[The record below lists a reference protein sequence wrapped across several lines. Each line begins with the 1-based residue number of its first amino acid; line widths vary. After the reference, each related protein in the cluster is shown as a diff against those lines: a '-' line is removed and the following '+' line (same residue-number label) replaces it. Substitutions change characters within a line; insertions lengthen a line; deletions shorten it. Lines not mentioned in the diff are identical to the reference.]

1 MRKGVKNVS
10 EFVIKGEKKL
20 NGEVKISGSKNA
32 ALPIIAAS
40 LLNSNKVT
48 LYNVP
53 NIEDVNTTLKIL
65 RVLGCKVARKCGKI
79 ELLCDEIKSTE
90 IPKDLMK
97 KSRSTVI
104 IAGALIGR
112 FKKATFSYPGG
123 CNIGSRPIDLH
134 ISAFTDLGINVEE
147 NENRIECNAN
157 EIQGNKIYLKFP
169 SVGATEN
176 TILASVL
183 ADGQITEIYNAAKEP
198 EIKDL
203 ATFLNKSGAR
213 IYGAGKSKIKIVG
226 VKSLKKVNYRIMPDR
241 IETGTFLCMAANTKG
256 KVKLNNTN
264 PLDLIDVLYKL
275 KKTGCKIYFNNNSIT
290 LFTNKRLKPINLSTE
305 IYPGFPTDLQP
316 IFTAI
321 LCKTDGKST
330 IQENIFENR
339 FGFCDEL
346 NKMGA
351 QIKRCDEKQSNLQA
365 NEKAKEKILKDQV
378 KDCIIINGVKEL
390 KGTNVYC
397 KDLRG
402 GASLITAALGAK
414 GTTVVKNAEN
424 VLRGYENID
433 KKLQSLGADIKF
445 VK

>member
-1 MRKGVKNVS
+1 MS
-10 EFVIKGEKKL
+10 EFVINGGKKL
-20 NGEVKISGSKNA
+20 NGDVKISGSKNA

-53 NIEDVNTTLKIL
+53 NIEDVNTTIKIL
-65 RVLGCKVARKCGKI
+65 RFLGCKVVRKYDKI
-79 ELLCDEIKSTE
+79 ELLCETIKSTE
-90 IPKDLMK
+90 IPKELMK

-134 ISAFTDLGINVEE
+134 ISAFRNLGINVKE
-147 NENRIECNAN
+147 NESKIECFTNKIN
-157 EIQGNKIYLKFP
+157 GNKVYLKFP

-183 ADGQITEIYNAAKEP
+183 ADGQVTEIYNAAKEP

-203 ATFLNKSGAR
+203 ATFLNKSGAK

-226 VKSLKKVNYRIMPDR
+226 VKCLKKVNYRIMPDR
-241 IETGTFLCMAANTKG
+241 IETGTFLCMVANTKG
-256 KVKLNNTN
+256 KVQLNNTN
-264 PLDLIDVLYKL
+264 PLDLLDVLYKL
-275 KKTGCKIYFNNNSIT
+275 KKIGCNIYFNNNSIT
-290 LFTNKRLKPINLSTE
+290 LYTNKRLKPINLSTE

-321 LCKTDGKST
+321 LCSANGKSK
-330 IQENIFENR
+330 IKENIFENR
-339 FGFCDEL
+339 FGFCNEL

-351 QIKRCDEKQSNLQA
+351 NIEICN
-365 NEKAKEKILKDQV
+365 AKENSKLIK
-378 KDCIIINGVKEL
+378 KDCMIVNGVEKL
-390 KGTNVYC
+390 KGC
-397 KDLRG
+397 KVNANDLRG
-402 GASLITAALGAK
+402 GASLITAGIGAE
-414 GTTVVKNAEN
+414 GITVVKNAEN